1 MLITPSCYE
10 WNMARTAKPSI
21 SATTSISATSCSEFV
36 LHRGDAMSA
45 YAHWHQPDTII
56 SDGAYGLGGFPS
68 DPYDTSSLTEW
79 YAPHVQAWASLASPA
94 TTLWFWN
101 TEQGWAS
108 VHPLLIN
115 SGWVYEQTIVWDK
128 GLSHT
133 AGNSNGKTLRRFP
146 VVTEICVLYSRKL
159 ELPSTNGVLP
169 AQQWLRYEWQRS
181 GLALNLANEACMVR
195 NAATRKY
202 LTSDRHWYFP
212 PPDMLVQMALFANA
226 HGKPTNRPYFTL
238 DGENLPTAEE
248 WGKLRY
254 KWNFEHGVTNVWSH
268 PPVNG
273 KERYRGN
280 SLRSAPRIH
289 NPGSNSALHLNQK
302 PLEFMRRIVN
312 ACTDPGDVVW
322 EPFGG
327 LCTAS
332 VAALELG
339 RKAYA
344 AELVETFADIA
355 ESRLQEAVRPLRAA

>member
-1 MLITPSCYE
+1 MPITPPCYE
-10 WNMARTAKPSI
+10 WSMAHQRKLSI
-21 SATTSISATSCSEFV
+21 ATTSRAEFAI
-36 LHRGDAMSA
+36 HRGDAMCA
-45 YAHWHQPDTII
+45 YAHWPQPATII

-68 DPYDTSSLTEW
+68 DPVDTSDLAEW
-79 YAPHVQAWASLASPA
+79 YAPHVQAWANSALPS

-108 VHPLLIN
+108 VHPLLSN

-128 GLSHT
+128 GLNHA
-133 AGNSNGKTLRRFP
+133 AGNSNGQTLRRFP

-159 ELPSTNGVLP
+159 ELPTADGALP
-169 AQQWLRYEWQRS
+169 AQQWLRHEWQRS
-181 GLALNLANEACMVR
+181 GLPLNSANEACGVR

-212 PPDMLVQMALFANA
+212 PPDMLELMALFANA

-238 DGENLPTAEE
+238 DGENPPKAEE
-248 WGKLRY
+248 WRKLRY

-280 SLRSAPRIH
+280 GLRSAPRIH
-289 NPGSNSALHLNQK
+289 NPGPNSAAHFNQK
-302 PLEFMRRIVN
+302 PLELMKRIVK
-312 ACTDPGDVVW
+312 ACTDTGDVVW

-339 RKAYA
+339 RRAYS
-344 AELVETFADIA
+344 AEIVEAFADIA
-355 ESRLQEAVRPLRAA
+355 EGRLQEAMRPVRAA